1 MAVDAKICGL
11 KDKDAVDAAVRG
23 GARSL
28 GFNFYPPSPRFV
40 LPAQARELSAGLPA
54 SVDTVALIVNADDSH
69 IQLIADTLNPSIFQ
83 LHGAESADRVQQV
96 KALTGK
102 PVIKAVP
109 IAGPT
114 DIDLAHGY
122 ESAADLLLFDA
133 KPPKSLPDALPGGN
147 ALAFDWSLISEESW
161 SLPWLLAGGLTAENV
176 TEAVRVTKATYVDV
190 SSGVEAKRGQ
200 KDPALILE
208 FLDIVSRL

>member
-11 KDKDAVDAAVRG
+11 KSQDAVDAAVEG

-40 LPAQARELSAGLPA
+40 LPGEARELSAGLPD
-54 SVDTVALIVNADDSH
+54 SVDRVALVVNADDTH
-69 IQLIADTLNPSIFQ
+69 IKLIDDTLNPSIFQ
-83 LHGAESADRVQQV
+83 LHGAESADRVREV

-102 PVIKAVP
+102 PVMKAV
-109 IAGPT
+109 ALGGPE

-122 ESAADLLLFDA
+122 ESVADLLLFDA

-147 ALAFDWSLISEESW
+147 ALAFDWSLISEETW
-161 SLPWLLAGGLTAENV
+161 SLPWLLAGGLTAGNV
-176 TEAVRVTKATYVDV
+176 TQAVRQTSATYVDV
-190 SSGVEAKRGQ
+190 SSGVETERGQ

-208 FLDIVSRL
+208 FLDIVSQL

>member
-11 KDKDAVDAAVRG
+11 KNKDAVDAAVQG

-40 LPAQARELSAGLPA
+40 PPEHARELSSDLPK
-54 SVDTVALIVNADDSH
+54 SIDTVALIVNSDDTH
-69 IQLIADTLNPSIFQ
+69 IKMIADTLNPSIFQ
-83 LHGAESADRVQQV
+83 LHGTESIDRVRQV

-102 PVIKAVP
+102 PVMKAVP
-109 IAGPT
+109 LAGPS

-133 KPPKSLPDALPGGN
+133 KPPKSLPNALPGGN
-147 ALAFDWSLISEESW
+147 ALAFDWSLISEETW
-161 SLPWLLAGGLTAENV
+161 SVPWLLAGGLTAGNV
-176 TEAVRVTKATYVDV
+176 TQAVHETKANYVDV
-190 SSGVEAKRGQ
+190 SSGVEAERGQ